1 MSQSCLLQILFVC
14 CFYYWIFCNF
24 CPNFILVQYHHL
36 FTKCLKKTNSRVSV
50 SRLFPVV
57 SCLPSSLILDTEN
70 SLYQIGFESING
82 SIHAKTSHWMVP
94 GRCTIQYLLKPSRS
108 FPDCN
113 GRIVS
118 SFWANIPNPLWH
130 WCAKG
135 IGKRPPLGVTWSH
148 ALSPNYIITS
158 ETSESPFKPPH
169 SMSVLIIILKI
180 VSGHRNAK
188 CNDMNK
194 SSTLIQSFL
203 HSFIWKDVG

>member
-1 MSQSCLLQILFVC
+1 MKSLDVLIHWLDIVMSQSCLLQILFVC

-108 FPDCN
+108 FPDCK

-118 SFWANIPNPLWH
+118 SFWANIPNWYD
-130 WCAKG
+130 
-135 IGKRPPLGVTWSH
+135 T
-148 ALSPNYIITS
+148 NNT
-158 ETSESPFKPPH
+158 T
-169 SMSVLIIILKI
+169 
-180 VSGHRNAK
+180 
-188 CNDMNK
+188 
-194 SSTLIQSFL
+194 
-203 HSFIWKDVG
+203 SFINIWFSYNYRKDRYSNP